1 MSVVVEASDA
11 EAPKPIASDERL
23 GHRGPIRRLLI
34 SPEIGALTG
43 AILVWLLFWS
53 VGDQF
58 GTAAGFGNS
67 LDAAAPIGI
76 MAVAIAL
83 LMIGGEFDLS
93 SGAMTGAS
101 AVMVALMT
109 TSWLKDGS
117 NIWLAV
123 TASFIA
129 CAGIGWWNG
138 TMVNK
143 TGLPS
148 FIVTLG
154 TFFVLKG
161 AKLVFAKRLVGKV
174 LIGPTDKAGGFKSL
188 ANIFVKIR
196 KYQPFDGR
204 DKIFVI
210 GAIVAVAVLIFGLLE
225 QSFIRRRTALSASLP
240 IAAAGAAAAAV
251 GFIMLLNTNGVGNNI
266 LWATVCL
273 VGVIALIVGFARW
286 RYVTVERTTL
296 VTSPE
301 VLKRLGIG
309 CVLFVLGIVA
319 AYVISRH
326 DKTVILT
333 FLPSGLRVVV
343 AIAAGLIGAALAGRT
358 LVRTLKAKFVILAAV
373 RGSIMV
379 LATALVMSVTVLAA
393 LELATIRALRA
404 GLFVSLCILGLL
416 RLLSARSAALKVS
429 SAFGLAVG
437 LLTSVAVIVFALV
450 VRATSHVH
458 RFRSGLLCALLL
470 GAAFLAANAFLES
483 YNLKRTV
490 ADPSADTWGRRA
502 TIGGAA
508 LGVSAMLF
516 RLLYSGQGF
525 RTWVIW
531 WIIITIIGGIVLN
544 RTKVGNWIYAVGGNK
559 DAARAIGVP
568 VDRVKVGMFVTV
580 ALAGWFVGTITL
592 LQLKTVQASQGDGQ
606 EFVFIIA
613 AVVGGNLLTGGYGSI
628 IGASLGALILA
639 MVSQGVPLALWNTDG
654 QFIFQGALL
663 LAAVLVNNF
672 IRRKAQEAR

>member
-1 MSVVVEASDA
+1 MSVVVETGDA
-11 EAPKPIASDERL
+11 EVPKPIHSDERL
-23 GHRGPIRRLLI
+23 GHRGPIRLLLI

-43 AILVWLLFWS
+43 VILVWLLFWS
-53 VGDQF
+53 VGDKF
-58 GTAAGFGNS
+58 GTVFGFTNS

-76 MAVAIAL
+76 MAVAVAL

-109 TSWLKDGS
+109 TSWLKNGS

-174 LIGPTDKAGGFKSL
+174 LVGPTDKAGGFKAL
-188 ANIFVKIR
+188 ADVFVKIR
-196 KYQPFDGR
+196 KYQPFDAR
-204 DKIFVI
+204 DRIFVI
-210 GAIVAVAVLIFGLLE
+210 AAIVAVAILVFGLLK
-225 QSFIRRRTALSASLP
+225 QSFIRRSTGNVASLP
-240 IAAAGAAAAAV
+240 LAGVGLFAAV
-251 GFIMLLNTNGVGNNI
+251 GGFVVLLNTSGVVNNVLGAAVSLLGI
-266 LWATVCL
+266 
-273 VGVIALIVGFARW
+273 IALIVGFGRW
-286 RYVTVERTTL
+286 RYVTAKRTPL
-296 VTSPE
+296 VTSTP
-301 VLKRLGIG
+301 VLKSVAIG
-309 CVLFVLGIVA
+309 GGLFVLGIVA
-319 AYVISRH
+319 AYVVSRE
-326 DKTVILT
+326 DKKVILN
-333 FLPSGLRVVV
+333 FLPSGLRVVA
-343 AIAAGLIGAALAGRT
+343 AIVGGLVGAALSART
-358 LVRTLKAKFVILAAV
+358 LAARLKEKFAILNAV
-373 RGSIMV
+373 RGGIMV
-379 LATALVMSVTVLAA
+379 LATGLVLSVTVLAA
-393 LELATIRALRA
+393 LELTTIRAFRA
-404 GLFVSLCILGLL
+404 ALFVGLCGLGLL

-429 SAFGLAVG
+429 STFGLLIG
-437 LLTSVAVIVFALV
+437 LIPSVAIIIFALV
-450 VRATSHVH
+450 ARATAHVQ
-458 RFRSGLLCALLL
+458 RFRSGLLCALLIV
-470 GAAFLAANAFLES
+470 AAFLAANAVLEAYS
-483 YNLKRTV
+483 PKRTSPD
-490 ADPSADTWGRRA
+490 ASADSWGRRA
-502 TIGGAA
+502 TIAGAA
-508 LGVSAMLF
+508 LAMLAMLF
-516 RLLYSGQGF
+516 RILYSGQGF
-525 RTWVIW
+525 RTWIIW
-531 WIIITIIGGIVLN
+531 WIIITVIGSIVLN
-544 RTKVGNWIYAVGGNK
+544 RTRVGNWIYAVGGNK

-639 MVSQGVPLALWNTDG
+639 MVSQGVPAALWNTDG